1 MTAAFAEFTGTALLV
16 TLGNG
21 VVANVL
27 LSKTKGHNSGWLVI
41 TFGWAMA
48 LFVAVYTCTMLG
60 GSGHL
65 NPAVTLAFTYL
76 GEFDNSLVVP
86 YIIAQFTGAIVGSI
100 LVWIVYKPHYDDSTD
115 PESIR
120 ATFCTSPNIYKPLN
134 NALTEGIG
142 TFILMFGVLAI
153 SPAAATLG
161 TLDALPV
168 SLLLLGIGLSLGGPT
183 GYAINPARDLGPRF
197 AHFILPLRQK
207 GNSGWNYA
215 WVPVIAPVIGAV
227 LAALVFNSI
236 K

>member
-65 NPAVTLAFTYL
+65 NPAVTLAFSYL
-76 GEFDNSLVVP
+76 GEFDNRLVVP

-120 ATFCTSPNIYKPLN
+120 ATFCTSPKIYKPLN

-168 SLLLLGIGLSLGGPT
+168 SLLLLGISLSLGGPT

-227 LAALVFNSI
+227 LAALVFNYV

>member
-65 NPAVTLAFTYL
+65 NPAVTLAFSYL

-168 SLLLLGIGLSLGGPT
+168 NLLLLGIGLSLGGPT
-183 GYAINPARDLGPRF
+183 GYTIWRKESYYF
-197 AHFILPLRQK
+197 T
-207 GNSGWNYA
+207 
-215 WVPVIAPVIGAV
+215 
-227 LAALVFNSI
+227 
-236 K
+236 

>member
-65 NPAVTLAFTYL
+65 NPAVTLAFSYL

-207 GNSGWNYA
+207 GKSGWNYA

-227 LAALVFNSI
+227 LAALVFNYV

>member
-65 NPAVTLAFTYL
+65 NPAVTLAFSYL

-115 PESIR
+115 PESI
-120 ATFCTSPNIYKPLN
+120 
-134 NALTEGIG
+134 
-142 TFILMFGVLAI
+142 
-153 SPAAATLG
+153 
-161 TLDALPV
+161 
-168 SLLLLGIGLSLGGPT
+168 
-183 GYAINPARDLGPRF
+183 
-197 AHFILPLRQK
+197 
-207 GNSGWNYA
+207 
-215 WVPVIAPVIGAV
+215 
-227 LAALVFNSI
+227 
-236 K
+236 

>member
-1 MTAAFAEFTGTALLV
+1 
-16 TLGNG
+16 
-21 VVANVL
+21 
-27 LSKTKGHNSGWLVI
+27 
-41 TFGWAMA
+41 MA

-65 NPAVTLAFTYL
+65 NPAVTLAFSYL

-100 LVWIVYKPHYDDSTD
+100 LVWIVYKPPYDDSTD

-120 ATFCTSPNIYKPLN
+120 ATFCTSPNIYTPLN

-227 LAALVFNSI
+227 LAALVFNYV

>member
-65 NPAVTLAFTYL
+65 NPAVTLAFSYL

-168 SLLLLGIGLSLGGPT
+168 SLLLLGISLSLGGPT

-227 LAALVFNSI
+227 LAALVFNYV

>member
-65 NPAVTLAFTYL
+65 NPAVTLAFSYL

>member
-227 LAALVFNSI
+227 LAALVFNYV

>member
-65 NPAVTLAFTYL
+65 NPAVTLAFSYL

-227 LAALVFNSI
+227 LAALVFNYV

>member
-65 NPAVTLAFTYL
+65 NPAVTLAFSYL

-207 GNSGWNYA
+207 GKSGWNYA

>member
-48 LFVAVYTCTMLG
+48 LFVAVYTCTTLG

-65 NPAVTLAFTYL
+65 NPAVTLAFSYL

-227 LAALVFNSI
+227 LAALVFNYV